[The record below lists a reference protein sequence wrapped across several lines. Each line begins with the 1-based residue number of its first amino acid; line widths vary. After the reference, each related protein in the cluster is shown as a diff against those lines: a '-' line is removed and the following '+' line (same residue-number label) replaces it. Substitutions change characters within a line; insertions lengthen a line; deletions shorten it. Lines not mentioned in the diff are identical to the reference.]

1 MSTVN
6 TLFTLVNMATSGWL
20 VVNAIAALHHKV
32 EGRDPRPLVMPIF
45 CGLAY
50 FFLAFTW
57 LAQEV
62 QEFHYGMTVMAW
74 HMVHFGMLVGLLLFV
89 RAFAGHRG

>member
-6 TLFTLVNMATSGWL
+6 ILFTLVNMATAVWL
-20 VVNAIAALHHKV
+20 VVSAIGALHHKV
-32 EGRDPRPLVMPIF
+32 EGRDQRPLVMPIF
-45 CGLAY
+45 TGLAY

-57 LAQEV
+57 LSKAVEQV
-62 QEFHYGMTVMAW
+62 HHAMTVMAW

-89 RAFAGHRG
+89 RAFSGCRG